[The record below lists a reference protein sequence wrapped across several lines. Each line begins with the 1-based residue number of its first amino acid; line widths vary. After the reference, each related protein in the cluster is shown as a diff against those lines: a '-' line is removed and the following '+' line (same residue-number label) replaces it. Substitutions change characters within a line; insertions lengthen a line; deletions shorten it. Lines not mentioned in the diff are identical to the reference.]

1 VTVPSPSDAGSNNAR
16 RAIRVLIVDDDALV
30 RGGLRLML
38 GGVRHLEV
46 VGEAADGD
54 EVPAAVR
61 TLRPDV
67 VLMDIRMARVDGL
80 SATRQVRGQADAPE
94 VIVLTTFDADEQ
106 VLAALRAGAAGFLLK
121 DTPPSDI
128 VRAIEAV
135 AAGDAMLSA
144 AVTRRL
150 IAMVGNDPGA
160 ATRQLARA
168 RLAELTERELDVAG
182 GVGRGLSNAEIAAE
196 TYMSVATVKAYVSRL
211 LLKLD
216 LTNRVQVALLV
227 HEADLS
233 DVTLGRAL
241 RSDD

>member
-1 VTVPSPSDAGSNNAR
+1 VTVPLSGAGSNTAT

-38 GGVRHLEV
+38 GGVAHLEV

-54 EVPAAVR
+54 EVPSAVR
-61 TLRPDV
+61 SLRPDV

-80 SATRQVRGQADAPE
+80 SATRQVRRDAGGPQ

-106 VLAALRAGAAGFLLK
+106 VLTALRAGAAGFLLK
-121 DTPPSDI
+121 DTRPSDI

-144 AVTRRL
+144 SVTRRL
-150 IAMVGNDPGA
+150 ISLVGNDPGA
-160 ATRQLARA
+160 ASRHQARA
-168 RLAELTERELDVAG
+168 RLSALTERELDVAN

-196 TYMSVATVKAYVSRL
+196 VFMSVATVKAYVSRL

-227 HEADLS
+227 HEANFADGTAGGQAS
-233 DVTLGRAL
+233 TGG
-241 RSDD
+241 